1 MVNSGEAL
9 LNVVTKAK
17 RQDADTLGPKG
28 TWSSPEVPNSSGAA
42 VVPPAE
48 RRDLTHTVT
57 EAQRGKP
64 VVSPR
69 DKQLSFGK
77 APRKRS
83 PRDSGHGRRE
93 QAKAGL

>member
-17 RQDADTLGPKG
+17 RQDAFTLGPKG
-28 TWSSPEVPNSSGAA
+28 TWSSLEAPNSSSAA

-57 EAQRGKP
+57 GAQRGKP
-64 VVSPR
+64 AISPS
-69 DKQLSFGK
+69 DKPLSFGK
-77 APRKRS
+77 ATRKRS
-83 PRDSGHGRRE
+83 R
-93 QAKAGL
+93 